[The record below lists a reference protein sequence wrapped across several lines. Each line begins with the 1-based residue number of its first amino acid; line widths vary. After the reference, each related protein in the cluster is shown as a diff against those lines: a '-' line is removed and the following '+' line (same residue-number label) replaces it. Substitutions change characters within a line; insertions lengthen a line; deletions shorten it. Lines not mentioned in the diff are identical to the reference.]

1 MRTLSLA
8 SASVAALA
16 LMALYDATPAEARGG
31 GRGMSFS
38 SSSHAVSSGRSFA
51 RVSNRSFAR
60 SVSKPSPTLRRA
72 IVHHT
77 PHIKVAKID
86 KGGLGK
92 VSGFVH
98 KSALSSG
105 KLNVGKLPL
114 FKAAA
119 GNSHLLGRLN
129 VPKNL
134 TPKLALAHAP
144 GANLHARFAPFVQRN
159 WKKAFFWVSV
169 AGIGYLTVPEFY
181 YDRFYRCA
189 SVDDP
194 DYDDCIKVLSLAAL
208 EEEDE
213 IHRVRHPMPSTAT
226 YRYSA
231 KVEPTTEARQTCS
244 FAPFVER
251 KWNREF
257 VWVQIPQTG
266 NVTVP
271 EEYYDLFTGKMGTEP
286 PDFSAACNVLVEAA
300 AADTVVAMSS
310 PDLNRRL

>member
-31 GRGMSFS
+31 RGMSFS
-38 SSSHAVSSGRSFA
+38 PSHAASSGRTFA
-51 RVSNRSFAR
+51 RVTTNNRSYVR
-60 SVSKPSPTLRRA
+60 SVSKPNTSLRRA
-72 IVHHT
+72 VVHHK
-77 PHIKVAKID
+77 PHIQVSKIN
-86 KGGLGK
+86 KGTL
-92 VSGFVH
+92 H
-98 KSALSSG
+98 KTVSSG
-105 KLNVGKLPL
+105 LVQKTALNAGKLPT
-114 FKAAA
+114 FKAVS

-134 TPKLALAHAP
+134 TPKLALTRAP
-144 GANLHARFAPFVQRN
+144 RADLHARFAPFVQRN

-169 AGIGYLTVPEFY
+169 AGIGYLTIPEFY

-189 SVDDP
+189 GVDNP
-194 DYDDCIKVLSLAAL
+194 DYDDCVRVLSLAAL

-213 IHRVRHPMPSTAT
+213 VYRVRHPMPSSAT

-231 KVEPTTEARQTCS
+231 KVEPTPEARQTCS

-271 EEYYDLFTGKMGTEP
+271 EEYYDSFTGKMGSEP
-286 PDFSAACNVLVEAA
+286 PDFAAACNVLVEAA
-300 AADTVVAMSS
+300 AVDTVVAMVG
-310 PDLNRRL
+310 PDLSQRE